1 MEITGEGTL
10 SQVLSGLRATD
21 GTNSSAIT
29 TLQQTT
35 SNQASQLTTLSS
47 TVGGFSSSIGGDPRR
62 IGQCDLRDHLDPF
75 DPERRA
81 GLGERHAGG
90 LAMSLPDLSPEQA
103 LAMLRQER
111 LQWVDRRA
119 TADEKIRTID
129 AQLAG
134 AEMVLQMQARADER
148 MAAAAEALA
157 ETADAVAGEYAA
169 DIAARSAER

>member
-1 MEITGEGTL
+1 
-10 SQVLSGLRATD
+10 
-21 GTNSSAIT
+21 
-29 TLQQTT
+29 
-35 SNQASQLTTLSS
+35 
-47 TVGGFSSSIGGDPRR
+47 
-62 IGQCDLRDHLDPF
+62 
-75 DPERRA
+75 
-81 GLGERHAGG
+81 
-90 LAMSLPDLSPEQA
+90 MSLPDLSPEQA